1 MMKIP
6 NKKYKTIEQFER
18 TNYNLFKFWFEQK
31 PLENPRTAITAS
43 LARNIAILV
52 YDAKEARK

>member
-52 YDAKEARK
+52 YDETRK